1 VGVSAT
7 ASRPSGAG
15 KRRPA
20 GGDGM
25 RRSFEPPDAPLPGFR
40 RWYLPTDARF
50 AIAAVLAVAWTALA
64 FGLSM
69 PEVAAFAHAIGD
81 VPAVLILALVAFVP
95 GYLVAFHAGG
105 LLLDRPP
112 PLVDLHPTTPVTV
125 LLAARNEE
133 RTIGETL
140 DYLAAQ
146 DYDGELTI
154 VLIDNG
160 STDETVITALKAIG
174 RNGAQLIVLREPRA
188 GKSYALNRGL
198 AAVRTPIVVTV
209 DADTLLQKSAIRL
222 LVARLESGP
231 HDVSAVAGHLMVR
244 NGREGIWAR
253 LQVWDYLLSI
263 AAIKR
268 VQAQFQG
275 TLVAQGAFSGYRTN
289 ALRRAGG
296 WPAAIGEDI
305 VLTWRLLLGGRVQ
318 HEPLAIGFTGVPTKL
333 RQLSRQ
339 RSRWARGMV
348 EGLSAVPP
356 WSQYRWPIRFLAGVD
371 ILVPLLDLAYAAAWL
386 PAVLLAGAGRFW
398 ILGPMVIAV
407 IPPNVV
413 LYALL
418 YRRQRRR
425 VFEPLGLHP
434 RRDRTSLLLF
444 LAVYQPVLSAL
455 SVRGY
460 VHHVLRREPVW
471 K

>member
-1 VGVSAT
+1 
-7 ASRPSGAG
+7 
-15 KRRPA
+15 
-20 GGDGM
+20 M
-25 RRSFEPPDAPLPGFR
+25 RRSFDPPAPPLSGFR

-50 AIAAVLAVAWTALA
+50 AIAALVAVAWTALA
-64 FGLSM
+64 VALSG
-69 PEVAAFAHAIGD
+69 PAISALSDRIGGIA
-81 VPAVLILALVAFVP
+81 AVLLLSLIAFVP
-95 GYLVAFHAGG
+95 GYLVAFHAAG
-105 LLLDRPP
+105 LVLDRPP
-112 PLVDLHPTTPVTV
+112 GLVDLHPTTPVTV
-125 LLAARNEE
+125 LIAARNEE

-140 DYLAAQ
+140 DYVAAQ

-154 VLIDNG
+154 ILIDNG
-160 STDETVITALKAIG
+160 STDATVIAALKAVG
-174 RNGAQLIVLREPRA
+174 RSGVQLVVLRERRP
-188 GKSYALNRGL
+188 GKSFALNRGL
-198 AAVRTPIVVTV
+198 AAVRTRLVVTV

-231 HDVSAVAGHLMVR
+231 HDVNAVAGHLMVR
-244 NGREGIWAR
+244 NGRDGLWAR

-263 AAIKR
+263 AAVKR

-305 VLTWRLLLGGRVQ
+305 VLTWRLLLGGHVQ
-318 HEPLAIGFTGVPTKL
+318 HEPMAIGFTGVPTNL
-333 RQLSRQ
+333 RHLSRQ
-339 RSRWARGMV
+339 RSRWARGMF

-356 WSQYRWPIRFLAGVD
+356 WSQFRWPVRLLAGVD
-371 ILVPLLDLAYAAAWL
+371 ILLPVLDLAFAVAWL
-386 PAVLLAGAGRFW
+386 PAVLLAVTGRFW
-398 ILGPMVIAV
+398 LIGPMVITAL
-407 IPPNVV
+407 PPNAV
-413 LYALL
+413 LYSLL

-460 VHHVLRREPVW
+460 VQHLLRREPVW